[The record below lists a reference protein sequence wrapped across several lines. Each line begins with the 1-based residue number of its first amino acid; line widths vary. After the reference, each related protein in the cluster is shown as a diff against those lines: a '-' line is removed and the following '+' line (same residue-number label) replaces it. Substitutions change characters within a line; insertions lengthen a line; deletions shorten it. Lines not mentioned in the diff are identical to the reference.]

1 MSEAAM
7 SDAVSFRLR
16 LEEYRL
22 RARLSQMELAERA
35 GTRQATI
42 ANLETGK
49 SLRVEL
55 DLLGRIAEALGCK
68 PSELLDVV
76 EGPRQKRRK
85 KKEE

>member
-1 MSEAAM
+1 M

-22 RARLSQMELAERA
+22 RAGLSQMELAELA
-35 GTRQATI
+35 NTTQATI
-42 ANLETGK
+42 SNLETGT

-76 EGPRQKRRK
+76 KGPRQKRWK
-85 KKEE
+85 KKGK